1 MMMVMIV
8 TMSGMSAGSFVLRMP
23 STFKNWESSN
33 PLPSSSSEG
42 GGDDGGKGGAG
53 GAAGSVQHW
62 WKHCRG
68 TSDGRPRV
76 AVGCATCYEAGT
88 SRHSSAVRPGHGSW
102 CGQTCLPSRPTQ
114 LQSHGVSG
122 GGGDGGG
129 AGQQ

>member
-1 MMMVMIV
+1 MMVMIV

-114 LQSHGVSG
+114 PQSHGASG